1 MNLVIVESPAKAK
14 TINKYLG
21 DNYTVLASY
30 GHIRDL
36 PSKNGSVDPENK
48 FQMEWEI
55 DSFSKKYLKEITDVA
70 KDSDKIILATD
81 PDREG
86 EAIAWHVKE
95 FLDEKKILKDKKIER
110 VVFNEITK
118 KAVINGI
125 ENPRSLEGQLVDAYM
140 ARRALD
146 YLVGFNISPIL
157 WTKLPGSKSAGR
169 VQSVALRLLT
179 EREHEIE
186 VFNPE
191 EFWTINVNFI
201 TSSKNIL
208 TSSISE
214 LNGEKIEKFSFRNK
228 EDVNNAISKIKEK
241 KYSIKDI
248 TSKIYTRNP
257 SGPFTTSTLQQSA
270 SSKLGF
276 GASRTMQIAQRLY
289 QGIEIDGDTK
299 GLITYMRTDGT
310 NISKEAIPLFRKYI
324 EENYGDDYL
333 PEQANNY
340 SGKKAKNAQEA
351 HEAIR
356 PTEIKNSPESIKKY
370 LSTDQYKLYDLI
382 WSRALSSQMQPAK
395 FDRKTILITSE
406 DGKNILK
413 SSGSTVKFDG
423 FLKLQKIDEND
434 DEKILPEVSKG
445 PIEIKEFNDEQHF
458 TQPPPRFSEAS
469 LVKKL
474 EELGIGRP
482 STYASIISV
491 ISNRGYADIVNKR
504 FFPTDRG
511 KLLSAFLEKLFS
523 RYVDYDFTAKL
534 EDQLDDIT
542 SGKENWIKVLDQ
554 FWIDFNKNVLNVKEK
569 RTREVLDLLNDS
581 LGKLIFDT
589 DENGKIDRKCKLCQ
603 TGELS
608 LKNSF
613 RGGAFIGCSGYPE
626 CKFTRPL
633 SKIKASQ
640 QVNLAEPK
648 LIGKN
653 DIGKDIY
660 LKNGRFGPYLQY
672 ELSDEEIENIKKPKT
687 KTKKKKKE
695 ESNFK
700 NVSIPKGLD
709 IENVD
714 LDKAKYLCSLPK
726 IIGKH
731 PDLDKDITI
740 NVGRF
745 GPYLKCDNKS
755 ARLESIDELFNIGLN
770 RAITLISEA
779 KPGRISSSIIK
790 DLGEHPEDK
799 KPVRIMKGQYGPYI
813 KYKSLNATIPEEK
826 DPAELTMEEALILI
840 EKRKEYDRSKKRKK
854 KMKLLI
860 FIILILNL
868 CLSTSFSAEK
878 KDCSKFKKFSK
889 NHIACKASNL
899 KAGTKNTAGKI
910 KNKTGNI
917 LKVTTGIFKKN

>member
-48 FQMEWEI
+48 FKMIWEI

-70 KDSDKIILATD
+70 KESDKIILATD

-95 FLDEKKILKDKKIER
+95 FLNEKKLLKDKKVER

-118 KAVINGI
+118 NAVTKGI
-125 ENPRSLEGQLVDAYM
+125 ENPRKIEDQLVDAYM

-169 VQSVALRLLT
+169 VQSVALKLLT

-186 VFNPE
+186 IFKPD
-191 EFWTINVNFI
+191 EFWTLNVNFVTKENFKI
-201 TSSKNIL
+201 NSTIL
-208 TSSISE
+208 QIDE
-214 LNGEKIEKFSFRNK
+214 IKIEKFSFKNK
-228 EDVNNAISKIKEK
+228 EDINLAIDKIKSK
-241 KYSIKDI
+241 KYIVTDI
-248 TSKIYTRNP
+248 TSKIFTRNP
-257 SGPFTTSTLQQSA
+257 VGPFTTSTLQQTA

-289 QGIEIDGDTK
+289 QGIDIEGETK

-310 NISKEAIPLFRKYI
+310 NISKDAVNEFRLYI
-324 EENYGDDYL
+324 DSNFGKDYL
-333 PEQANNY
+333 PEKPLNY

-356 PTEIKNSPESIKKY
+356 PTNIESSPDKMKKY
-370 LSTDQYKLYDLI
+370 LSSDQNKLYNLI
-382 WSRALSSQMQPAK
+382 WSRALSSQMESAK
-395 FDRKTILITSE
+395 FDRKTISIQSE
-406 DGKNILK
+406 DSKNILR
-413 SSGSTVKFDG
+413 SSGSVVKFDG
-423 FLKLQKIDEND
+423 FLKLYKIDDEHN
-434 DEKILPEVSKG
+434 DEKILPAVNKG
-445 PIEIKEFNDEQHF
+445 PINIESFIDEQHF
-458 TQPPPRFSEAS
+458 TQPPPRYSEAS

-491 ISNRGYADIVNKR
+491 IANRGYADILNKR

-511 KLLSAFLEKLFS
+511 KLLSAFLEKLFTK
-523 RYVDYDFTAKL
+523 YVDYGFTAKL

-542 SGKENWIKVLDQ
+542 SGKENWIKVLEQ
-554 FWIDFNKNVLNVKEK
+554 FWLDFNKNVSNVKEK
-569 RTREVLDLLNDS
+569 RTREVLDLLNES
-581 LGKLIFDT
+581 LGELIFET
-589 DENGKIDRKCKLCQ
+589 NNEGQIDRKCKLCSS
-603 TGELS
+603 GILS

-613 RGGAFIGCSGYPE
+613 RGGAFIGCSNYPE

-633 SKIKASQ
+633 SKAKAAEQ
-640 QVNLAEPK
+640 LNLAEPK

-653 DIGKDIY
+653 ENGKDIY

-672 ELSDEEIENIKKPKT
+672 EIDQVVVEEKI
-687 KTKKKKKE
+687 KKKKKNKKQKDD
-695 ESNFK
+695 NFK
-700 NVSIPKGLD
+700 NVSIPKGID
-709 IENVD
+709 IDSVS

-726 IIGKH
+726 SLGLNPNNQKEIF
-731 PDLDKDITI
+731 L
-740 NVGRF
+740 NSGRF
-745 GPYLKCDNKS
+745 GPYLKCENKS
-755 ARLESIDELFNIGLN
+755 ARLDNVEDIFTIGLN
-770 RAITLISEA
+770 RAVTLIAEA
-779 KPGRISSSIIK
+779 KPGRISSSLIK

-826 DPAELTMEEALILI
+826 DPVELTMEEALILI
-840 EKRKEYDRSKKRKK
+840 EKRREYDRNKK
-854 KMKLLI
+854 K
-860 FIILILNL
+860 
-868 CLSTSFSAEK
+868 K
-878 KDCSKFKKFSK
+878 KK
-889 NHIACKASNL
+889 
-899 KAGTKNTAGKI
+899 
-910 KNKTGNI
+910 
-917 LKVTTGIFKKN
+917 

>member
-21 DNYTVLASY
+21 KDYTVLASY

-48 FQMEWEI
+48 FKMIWEV

-214 LNGEKIEKFSFRNK
+214 LNGEKIEKFSFKNK
-228 EDVNNAISKIKEK
+228 EDINNAISKIKEK
-241 KYSIKDI
+241 NYSIKDI

-714 LDKAKYLCSLPK
+714 LEKAKYLCSLPK

-731 PDLDKDITI
+731 PDLEKDITI

-755 ARLESIDELFNIGLN
+755 ARLESIEELFNIGLN

-779 KPGRISSSIIK
+779 KPGRISSSMIK
-790 DLGEHPEDK
+790 DLGAHPEDK

-840 EKRKEYDRSKKRKK
+840 EKRKEYDRSKKK
-854 KMKLLI
+854 
-860 FIILILNL
+860 
-868 CLSTSFSAEK
+868 
-878 KDCSKFKKFSK
+878 
-889 NHIACKASNL
+889 
-899 KAGTKNTAGKI
+899 
-910 KNKTGNI
+910 KNK
-917 LKVTTGIFKKN
+917 

>member
-21 DNYTVLASY
+21 KDYTVLASY

-48 FQMEWEI
+48 FKMIWEV

-191 EFWTINVNFI
+191 EFWTLNVNFI

-214 LNGEKIEKFSFRNK
+214 LNGEKIEKFSFKNK
-228 EDVNNAISKIKEK
+228 EDINNAISKIKEK

-840 EKRKEYDRSKKRKK
+840 EKRKEYDRSKKK
-854 KMKLLI
+854 
-860 FIILILNL
+860 
-868 CLSTSFSAEK
+868 
-878 KDCSKFKKFSK
+878 
-889 NHIACKASNL
+889 
-899 KAGTKNTAGKI
+899 
-910 KNKTGNI
+910 KNK
-917 LKVTTGIFKKN
+917 